1 MLRIESRNDQPPSK
15 LLSGNG
21 QEGEGA
27 MLILTRKSGEAVR
40 IGDSITIRI
49 IEIRGNQVR
58 LGVEAPKN
66 ISVHREEIYEIILE
80 QNTLAAQ
87 SSPVDPEELTNFWKN
102 QQGMSSVP
110 KS

>member
-1 MLRIESRNDQPPSK
+1 
-15 LLSGNG
+15 
-21 QEGEGA
+21 
-27 MLILTRKSGEAVR
+27 MLILTRKSGEGIR

-66 ISVHREEIYEIILE
+66 ISVHREEIYELIQD

-87 SSPVDPEELTNFWKN
+87 SSPVDPEELTNIWKSH
-102 QQGMSSVP
+102 QGVSPASKGMGSETKGQEARP
-110 KS
+110 